1 MVSIIPTPH
10 LRFGGDCESSSSYRP
25 HGSDGNGNGTGGSL
39 PVAAAVA
46 AAEDPINLSK
56 TSHHH
61 QQQHHPQKMRPL
73 QQRQQQQQQESIS
86 LLPRSSFSQEQEVRG
101 VYNIQQQREQQQPE
115 QQHRPRHVSFNHVLE
130 TVHIQPLHELN
141 EDDRSA
147 MFLTHKDYARIRQ
160 ELKDGVRVRMI
171 NHDQRRH
178 RRQQK
183 NQTVTD
189 DSLYGEHFDFSMRGL
204 ETKSAQDRRR
214 SNQRQARMAV
224 FNEQALQKSQ
234 NESIP
239 EVIAM
244 LYNVLTLPSQQHALK
259 LAIDDA
265 ASVIRQN
272 GKTEH
277 DVKKKKNFNT
287 QTSKY
292 DNQAPMLYGDEQ
304 TYTQDYEAWSSS
316 SSSSDDGAD
325 SDDSLMLCE
334 DVVIQLAKR
343 HNPHIS
349 VEDWLLGRFT
359 YGQLMADAAKQ
370 RNEQELVVCQEDHH
384 RRHRQSSVDG
394 SNIHN
399 TTKRQRYDNGGGD
412 NGEHN
417 CIRPISPPIFP
428 MGWSDSDVFLQQDE
442 EMDFQYKANAS

>member
-1 MVSIIPTPH
+1 MYDAITQDEMASIIPTPP
-10 LRFGGDCESSSSYRP
+10 LRFGGDCKSSSSSHP
-25 HGSDGNGNGTGGSL
+25 HGSGGDGS
-39 PVAAAVA
+39 
-46 AAEDPINLSK
+46 ILSE
-56 TSHHH
+56 TSHN
-61 QQQHHPQKMRPL
+61 QLQRPPQNMNPL
-73 QQRQQQQQQESIS
+73 QQQQQQQEESMPS
-86 LLPRSSFSQEQEVRG
+86 LPRSSFSQEQRILG
-101 VYNIQQQREQQQPE
+101 LHRTQQQQQR
-115 QQHRPRHVSFNHVLE
+115 RPRHVSFNHVLE
-130 TVHIQPLHELN
+130 TVHIQPVHELN

-147 MFLTHKDYARIRQ
+147 MFLTRKDYQRIRQ

-171 NHDQRRH
+171 NHNQRRH
-178 RRQQK
+178 RRRQE

-189 DSLYGEHFDFSMRGL
+189 DPLDGEHFDFSMRGL

-259 LAIDDA
+259 LAIEDA
-265 ASVIRQN
+265 ASVIRHS

-277 DVKKKKNFNT
+277 DVKKKIFST
-287 QTSKY
+287 QTSKC
-292 DNQAPMLYGDEQ
+292 DNQVLYGDELSCR
-304 TYTQDYEAWSSS
+304 QDYEASSSS

-349 VEDWLLGRFT
+349 VEDWLVGRFT
-359 YGQLMADAAKQ
+359 YGQLMADAV
-370 RNEQELVVCQEDHH
+370 RHNEQALVVYQEDHH
-384 RRHRQSSVDG
+384 RRHRQLSVDG
-394 SNIHN
+394 SNINN
-399 TTKRQRYDNGGGD
+399 TSKRQRYDNDGGD
-412 NGEHN
+412 IGEHN

-428 MGWSDSDVFLQQDE
+428 IGWRDDDVFLQQDE
-442 EMDFQYKANAS
+442 EMDVQFLSES